1 MTSLISAT
9 KQIPANS
16 GYFITLTTTLRDYWL
31 NNVGTDAAPNLS
43 SGLFALSTAGAGAS
57 TLIASAGKILRDHG
71 KTLVSAGR
79 TFRKVQIV
87 VPGTSSL
94 VIGGTEGI
102 AGSTYEAANATPYLT
117 GYIELPGTGGASGGS
132 GVAGSGGGFT
142 AAPVARL
149 G

>member
-9 KQIPANS
+9 KQIPANA
-16 GYFITLTTTLRDYWL
+16 GYFVTVADVRNSWL
-31 NNVGTDAAPNLS
+31 QNNGTDAAPS
-43 SGLFALSTAGAGAS
+43 FGQGLSTLSTLAAGAS
-57 TLIASAGKILRDHG
+57 TLIAGAGKVLRDHG

-87 VPGTSSL
+87 VPNTSSL

-102 AGSTYEAANATPYLT
+102 AGPSYEASTLTPYLT
-117 GYIELPGTGGASGGS
+117 GYIELPGTGGAT
-132 GVAGSGGGFT
+132 GGG
-142 AAPVARL
+142 AVPAPVARL